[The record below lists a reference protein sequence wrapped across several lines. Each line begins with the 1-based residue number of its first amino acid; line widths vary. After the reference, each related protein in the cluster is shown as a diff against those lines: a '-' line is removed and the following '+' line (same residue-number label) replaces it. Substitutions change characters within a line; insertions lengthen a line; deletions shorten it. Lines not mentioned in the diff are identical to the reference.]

1 MQYYKN
7 NSSFLKGVFM
17 SFNTSLNAGNMLS
30 HALTYFIVRTAI
42 NGIAENRTVDEMKIH
57 NTVID
62 SINKNFGLIECKHP
76 NDHHHHVK
84 LINVQ

>member
-1 MQYYKN
+1 
-7 NSSFLKGVFM
+7 M

-42 NGIAENRTVDEMKIH
+42 NGIAENRAVDEMKVH

-62 SINKNFGLIECKHP
+62 SINKNFGLIECKQHDDS
-76 NDHHHHVK
+76 NSHVK
-84 LINVQ
+84 MINLQ